1 MCSIAAPSPALDA
14 LILTT
19 SVLCFCLF
27 LVAQGCTPCGESM
40 LQHGT
45 LSSCGSAVM
54 LFIVRIMHEMH
65 FGIAR
70 ACDLSATTSKC
81 YQTYVHSQGPEKG
94 VGVQGLRL

>member
-1 MCSIAAPSPALDA
+1 
-14 LILTT
+14 
-19 SVLCFCLF
+19 
-27 LVAQGCTPCGESM
+27 
-40 LQHGT
+40 
-45 LSSCGSAVM
+45 M